1 MAWKSTDSWEKGC
14 GKSQQTK
21 LIHTWNNRLFDVIE
35 YRTNSSL
42 WQPKNSKDTLFVA
55 LFRAK
60 SESAAG
66 NKNRTWFNFCLS
78 LLRICGNKP
87 GFAVENPQDLVWLDW
102 LSAQPK
108 NWNTPLWRVC
118 QPWIHESECLST
130 IPFARNTESNTW
142 STYNTRTSGRG
153 HRPWR
158 CRQRGN

>member
-1 MAWKSTDSWEKGC
+1 M
-14 GKSQQTK
+14 
-21 LIHTWNNRLFDVIE
+21 HTWMKQ
-35 YRTNSSL
+35 RTFWRYWIQNKLNQHYDNQNTGRTLYLWHYFMQNPKAPQAKKIQHNSFFSQVCFQFFL
-42 WQPKNSKDTLFVA
+42 Q
-55 LFRAK
+55 
-60 SESAAG
+60 
-66 NKNRTWFNFCLS
+66 
-78 LLRICGNKP
+78 ICGYKS
-87 GFAVENPQDLVWLDW
+87 GFAVENPQNSVWLDW

-108 NWNTPLWRVC
+108 NSNAPLWRVC

>member
-1 MAWKSTDSWEKGC
+1 MKELTFWRYWILNKFIVISTKI
-14 GKSQQTK
+14 QQE
-21 LIHTWNNRLFDVIE
+21 H
-35 YRTNSSL
+35 S
-42 WQPKNSKDTLFVA
+42 
-55 LFRAK
+55 
-60 SESAAG
+60 
-66 NKNRTWFNFCLS
+66 
-78 LLRICGNKP
+78 ICGIISCKIWKRRRQKKIQHNLFFTQVCFQFFLQICGYKS
-87 GFAVENPQDLVWLDW
+87 GFAVENPQNSVWLDW

-108 NWNTPLWRVC
+108 NSNAPLWRVC